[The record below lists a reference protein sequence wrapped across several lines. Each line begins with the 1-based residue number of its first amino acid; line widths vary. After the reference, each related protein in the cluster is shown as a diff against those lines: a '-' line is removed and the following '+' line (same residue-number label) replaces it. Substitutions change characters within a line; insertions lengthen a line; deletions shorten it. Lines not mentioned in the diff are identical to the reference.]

1 MMIAV
6 AATVTVIVMLLVSLR
21 IMMTMMMMTITHLV
35 CSRWQGEGED
45 GDEDDGGDVDDAD
58 DEWDVNEVDGDDHE
72 DDGHDGDDG
81 DDHNVDNDHSACVQ
95 QVNGV
100 KERMTRRKF
109 RDFLHD
115 QIGISSQVIADRI
128 FVYFNK
134 VFSNQ
139 IYFWESVVDSVV
151 T

>member
-1 MMIAV
+1 MC
-6 AATVTVIVMLLVSLR
+6 AAGER
-21 IMMTMMMMTITHLV
+21 
-35 CSRWQGEGED
+35 GEGED
-45 GDEDDGGDVDDAD
+45 DEDDDGGDGDDADDDWDVNKVDGDDDEDDG
-58 DEWDVNEVDGDDHE
+58 H
-72 DDGHDGDDG
+72 DG
-81 DDHNVDNDHSACVQ
+81 DDHNVDNDHPACVQ

-134 VFSNQ
+134 VLSNQ
-139 IYFWESVVDSVV
+139 IWESVVDLVA

>member
-1 MMIAV
+1 M
-6 AATVTVIVMLLVSLR
+6 
-21 IMMTMMMMTITHLV
+21 
-35 CSRWQGEGED
+35 
-45 GDEDDGGDVDDAD
+45 
-58 DEWDVNEVDGDDHE
+58 
-72 DDGHDGDDG
+72 
-81 DDHNVDNDHSACVQ
+81 
-95 QVNGV
+95 NGV

-139 IYFWESVVDSVV
+139 IYFWESFVAKLSWHKFGCHL

>member
-1 MMIAV
+1 M
-6 AATVTVIVMLLVSLR
+6 TGSLKVDG
-21 IMMTMMMMTITHLV
+21 H
-35 CSRWQGEGED
+35 
-45 GDEDDGGDVDDAD
+45 GDEDDGP
-58 DEWDVNEVDGDDHE
+58 
-72 DDGHDGDDG
+72 G
-81 DDHNVDNDHSACVQ
+81 DDHNVDNDHPACVQ

-115 QIGISSQVIADRI
+115 QIGISSQAIADRI

-139 IYFWESVVDSVV
+139 IYFWESVVVKISWHKFGCHL

>member
-1 MMIAV
+1 MTRRMMVAMVMTLMMIGMS
-6 AATVTVIVMLLVSLR
+6 IRLMVMMIGMSIRLMV
-21 IMMTMMMMTITHLV
+21 MTMRMMV
-35 CSRWQGEGED
+35 
-45 GDEDDGGDVDDAD
+45 
-58 DEWDVNEVDGDDHE
+58 
-72 DDGHDGDDG
+72 
-81 DDHNVDNDHSACVQ
+81 NVDNDHSACVQ

>member
-1 MMIAV
+1 MTRRMMV
-6 AATVTVIVMLLVSLR
+6 AMVMTLMLIGMSIRLMVMAMRMMVLV
-21 IMMTMMMMTITHLV
+21 MTST
-35 CSRWQGEGED
+35 
-45 GDEDDGGDVDDAD
+45 
-58 DEWDVNEVDGDDHE
+58 
-72 DDGHDGDDG
+72 
-81 DDHNVDNDHSACVQ
+81 CVQ

-134 VFSNQ
+134 VFLNQ
-139 IYFWESVVDSVV
+139 IYFWESVVVKLCWHEFGCHS

>member
-1 MMIAV
+1 MVMMP
-6 AATVTVIVMLLVSLR
+6 
-21 IMMTMMMMTITHLV
+21 ITHLV
-35 CSRWQGEGED
+35 CSRCQGGGKD
-45 GDEDDGGDVDDAD
+45 DDEDDGGDVDDAD
-58 DEWDVNEVDGDDHE
+58 DDWDVNKVDGGDNE

-81 DDHNVDNDHSACVQ
+81 DDHNVDNDHPACVQ

-115 QIGISSQVIADRI
+115 QIGISSQVI

-134 VFSNQ
+134 VFSKKSNNSST
-139 IYFWESVVDSVV
+139 FPCSGGKA
-151 T
+151 

>member
-1 MMIAV
+1 MSKRPNFSKSEVV
-6 AATVTVIVMLLVSLR
+6 ALSAIHEKETVRASYAIF
-21 IMMTMMMMTITHLV
+21 
-35 CSRWQGEGED
+35 D
-45 GDEDDGGDVDDAD
+45 DDDGGDGDSDVVGVVEDNDDN
-58 DEWDVNEVDGDDHE
+58 VNKVDGDDDE
-72 DDGHDGDDG
+72 DDG
-81 DDHNVDNDHSACVQ
+81 DDHNVDKDHSACVQ
-95 QVNGV
+95 QANGV

-134 VFSNQ
+134 VFLNQ
-139 IYFWESVVDSVV
+139 IYFWESVVVKLCWHEFGCHL

>member
-1 MMIAV
+1 MRMMVAMLMTLMMIGMSIRLMV
-6 AATVTVIVMLLVSLR
+6 
-21 IMMTMMMMTITHLV
+21 MTMRMMV
-35 CSRWQGEGED
+35 
-45 GDEDDGGDVDDAD
+45 
-58 DEWDVNEVDGDDHE
+58 
-72 DDGHDGDDG
+72 
-81 DDHNVDNDHSACVQ
+81 NVDNDHSACVQ

-139 IYFWESVVDSVV
+139 IYSWVSVVVKLCWHEFGCNF

>member
-1 MMIAV
+1 MC
-6 AATVTVIVMLLVSLR
+6 AACER
-21 IMMTMMMMTITHLV
+21 
-35 CSRWQGEGED
+35 GEG
-45 GDEDDGGDVDDAD
+45 EDDGGDDYAD
-58 DEWDVNEVDGDDHE
+58 DDWDVNKVDGDDDE
-72 DDGHDGDDG
+72 DAGDDGDDG
-81 DDHNVDNDHSACVQ
+81 DDHNVDNDRSACVQ

-134 VFSNQ
+134 VLSNQ
-139 IYFWESVVDSVV
+139 IYFWESVVDLVA

>member
-1 MMIAV
+1 MC
-6 AATVTVIVMLLVSLR
+6 AACER
-21 IMMTMMMMTITHLV
+21 
-35 CSRWQGEGED
+35 GEGGDD
-45 GDEDDGGDVDDAD
+45 GGDDYADDDWDVNKVDGDDDEDDG
-58 DEWDVNEVDGDDHE
+58 H
-72 DDGHDGDDG
+72 DG

-134 VFSNQ
+134 VLSNQ
-139 IYFWESVVDSVV
+139 IYFWESVVDLVA